1 MEAIGFW
8 IAIYMVLGLLAFIR
22 SWLVYEFKK
31 LLSLVDAITTLMG
44 LLVLYRLVLDLQVME
59 VAKHV
64 CQIVQDFVG
73 ALGLPF
79 IYLMAAN
86 ISRTMQF
93 GEFSERTLLRIII
106 YLLLA
111 SALFVVGS
119 SIQCHE

>member
-1 MEAIGFW
+1 
-8 IAIYMVLGLLAFIR
+8 
-22 SWLVYEFKK
+22 
-31 LLSLVDAITTLMG
+31 MG
-44 LLVLYRLVLDLQVME
+44 LLVLYRLALDLQVME

-64 CQIVQDFVG
+64 CPIIQDFVT

-86 ISRTMQF
+86 ISRAMQF
-93 GEFSERTLLRIII
+93 GEFSERTLMRIII

-119 SIQCHE
+119 SIQC